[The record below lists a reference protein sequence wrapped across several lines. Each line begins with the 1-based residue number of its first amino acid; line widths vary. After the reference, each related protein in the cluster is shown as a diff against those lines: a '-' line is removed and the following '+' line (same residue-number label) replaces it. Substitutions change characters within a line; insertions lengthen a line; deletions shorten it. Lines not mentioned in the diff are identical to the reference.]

1 MTNTDNPREKTF
13 GPQDAL
19 FICLYLAGT
28 AVCLF
33 LFWQDLNLSL
43 TRLDEKPVGVVTY
56 KYRATQRRYAERILW
71 ERLKEESP
79 VYDGDTIR
87 TADVSEATISLFAD
101 SGIIDLGENTLIRIQ
116 VEKTGTV
123 IDLTDGGVSA
133 VVQSG
138 GLRIASGDVTVDA
151 VPGSVVAATVSDA
164 AGKAAL
170 ELRVLEGSAGIQKD
184 GEQRTVT
191 AGEVY
196 SAAAAT
202 VTAARVAVVA
212 PASSAKFLNSNDR
225 PLEVA
230 FRWNRIGFAEDEKV
244 RLDIAEDRGFTRVT
258 ESKEIQSD
266 GETLWLA
273 NGVYYWRAYP
283 SSETGAEI
291 RRGGVGGKLTL
302 IYAPPLT
309 LYSPRQGEH
318 FRFHTS
324 RPGLRFQWQSREGAA
339 AYLIEVSSSSGL
351 ENPLFS
357 ATVQPTG
364 GDTVSIVYSGFP
376 AGVYYWRVTPVYPRD
391 YTGMAQNSAVAS
403 FSIEQADLLA
413 APQTQERTETVYL
426 EANRQDSYFT
436 WKQEDDAAYYTFL
449 LSRQEDLSDPL
460 IRKQERDNYHVL
472 NAREEGLAPG
482 RYYWGVFQTDM
493 GGNNSAF
500 SQAQTL
506 IVMAGAPPEHTARPE
521 STAPSPVPAQEE
533 TAPETPAA
541 PISPATALSERTPS
555 PERTAPVPQAAPITP
570 AAVPSERRAQPE
582 SAPRPVSSAP
592 ARPAPETPP
601 PINRS
606 VVAAPPEQR
615 AQPASTPQPVSP
627 APARPVP
634 ETPPPSISPA
644 AAASQPLPAPRNLR
658 PAEGHTLTEEIIL
671 RDKRIAFSWEQ
682 VPGAA
687 GYTFVLYQNEGGTN
701 REILRR
707 TALRTPSF
715 TLTDL
720 TVLDEGEF
728 VWQVE
733 AESGGAGQRSE
744 SAASRFRVSL
754 GEIEA
759 SESRESGVMFGR
771 D

>member
-13 GPQDAL
+13 GPRDAV

-123 IDLTDGGVSA
+123 IDITDGDVSA
-133 VVQSG
+133 VVQRG
-138 GLRIASGDVTVDA
+138 GLRIASGDVTIDA
-151 VPGSVVAATVSDA
+151 APGTVVTATVPDA
-164 AGKAAL
+164 AGGEGL
-170 ELRVLEGSAGIQKD
+170 EVRVLEGSAGVRKA
-184 GEQRTVT
+184 GEQRTVA

-202 VTAARVAVVA
+202 AMAARVAVVS
-212 PASSAKFLNSNDR
+212 PAFSAKFLNGSDG

-258 ESKEIQSD
+258 ESRESQSD

-283 SSETGAEI
+283 SSEAGVEI
-291 RRGGVGGKLTL
+291 RHGGVNGKLTL
-302 IYAPPLT
+302 VYAPPPA
-309 LYSPRQGEH
+309 LYSPRQGER

-324 RPGLRFQWQSREGAA
+324 RPGLRFQWQSSEGAA

-391 YTGMAQNSAVAS
+391 YTGMAQSSAIAS
-403 FSIEQADLLA
+403 FTVEQVDLLA
-413 APQTQERTETVYL
+413 IPQTQERTETVYL

-449 LSRQEDLSDPL
+449 LSRQEDLSNPL
-460 IRKQERDNYHVL
+460 IRKQERDNYYVL

-506 IVMAGAPPEHTARPE
+506 IVMAGAPPERTAQPE
-521 STAPSPVPAQEE
+521 SVVQPESAAPSPVPTPEE
-533 TAPETPAA
+533 TAPEPPAA
-541 PISPATALSERTPS
+541 PISPAAALPERTPP
-555 PERTAPVPQAAPITP
+555 PEKIAPVSPAAPIT
-570 AAVPSERRAQPE
+570 
-582 SAPRPVSSAP
+582 SA
-592 ARPAPETPP
+592 
-601 PINRS
+601 
-606 VVAAPPEQR
+606 AAPPEQR
-615 AQPASTPQPVSP
+615 VQPESTPRPVSP
-627 APARPVP
+627 IPETIP
-634 ETPPPSISPA
+634 ETPMVSTTPA
-644 AAASQPLPAPRNLR
+644 AAVPQPGVLQPLSAPRNLR
-658 PAEGHTLTEEIIL
+658 PAEGYTLTEEIIL
-671 RDKRIAFSWEQ
+671 RDRRIIFSWEQ
-682 VPGAA
+682 IPGAA
-687 GYTFVLYQNEGGTN
+687 GYTFILYQNEGGAN

-720 TVLDEGEF
+720 TVLDVGEF

-733 AESGGAGQRSE
+733 AESSGAGQRSE
-744 SAASRFRVSL
+744 AATSRFRVNL
-754 GEIEA
+754 DEIET
-759 SESRESGVMFGR
+759 SESRESGVMFGK